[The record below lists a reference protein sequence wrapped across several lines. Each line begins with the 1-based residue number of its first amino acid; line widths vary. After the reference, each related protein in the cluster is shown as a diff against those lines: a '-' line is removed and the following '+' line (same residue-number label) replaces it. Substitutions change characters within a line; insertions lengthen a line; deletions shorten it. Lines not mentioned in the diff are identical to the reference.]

1 MIQTHTTE
9 QNYLK
14 GISDLIVGSVKPEGN
29 RKKSPAENL
38 GDKLDCGFLWRP
50 WQIRHVDVRDSIRS
64 DNWHRPKLSSSSM
77 TTDLL

>member
-29 RKKSPAENL
+29 RKKGPAENL
-38 GDKLDCGFLWRP
+38 GDKLDCGFL
-50 WQIRHVDVRDSIRS
+50 
-64 DNWHRPKLSSSSM
+64 
-77 TTDLL
+77 